1 MLLLLTKDNVPCRV
15 CLLRY
20 PTVEFRILWAANVKL
35 QLENFFFRS
44 NLSFCGHFEFIP
56 PSFDRL
62 EFILL
67 WTYNS
72 HCFSPSQFFISWL
85 SDGNLAEVCRLSP
98 QRRSPVL
105 SRKNRESK
113 FLCSIQI
120 AKFLFS
126 HDLNFLYVLGPR
138 RALTHFFS
146 SINYDRWY
154 FIMHL
159 KKNWRLV
166 CLSKFEES
174 G

>member
-113 FLCSIQI
+113 FLCSVQI

-138 RALTHFFS
+138 RALTHFFLR
-146 SINYDRWY
+146 SITTVD
-154 FIMHL
+154 IL
-159 KKNWRLV
+159 
-166 CLSKFEES
+166 
-174 G
+174 